1 MKQIEQF
8 IEVKQVTYTAADGT
22 IFATEKDCED
32 YEKVIVRNTPEEW
45 VAELGLKPD
54 EVEITHVNI
63 FGQVLVYFKKY
74 TGMLLFTLTK
84 TDEGYIPEECLS
96 MSPDIAGDFAC
107 FRNWRISLDAL
118 RMNSDH
124 LSFTCGTAKDTIA
137 RIAHFKKMLPYYIKW
152 AGVQRIYTEKI
163 EPLVQDFCNKAVNV
177 MDLAGVRKMCEEY
190 TELVEVHNEQAGT

>member
-8 IEVKQVTYTAADGT
+8 VEVKQIAYTAADGT

-54 EVEITHVNI
+54 EVEITHVNKL
-63 FGQVLVYFKKY
+63 GQVLVYSKKY
-74 TGMLLFTLTK
+74 TWMLLFTLTK
-84 TDEGYIPEECLS
+84 TDEGFIPAEHLS
-96 MSPDIAGDFAC
+96 MSPDITGDYAC

-118 RMNSDH
+118 RMSLDH
-124 LSFTCGTAKDTIA
+124 LSFTCGTAEDTIA

-152 AGVQRIYTEKI
+152 VGVHKAYTDKI
-163 EPLVQDFCNKAVNV
+163 APLVQDFCNKAEDV
-177 MDLAGVRKMCEEY
+177 MELAGVRAMCEEY